1 YSALLHVP
9 AQANSKVDADASNE
23 IVVTASSIRDSMT
36 KSLDIQREAPNIVNA
51 ITADSAGRFPD
62 QTVAG
67 ALARLPG
74 IGVQR
79 DQGQERYVQVRGA
92 PTPWTVVSFDGLNVL
107 GSEERIFRFDSVPA
121 ALISTVE
128 LNKTLLPDMPAE
140 ALAGRVN
147 IKTYSAM
154 ANPGFHGLIDG
165 GYGSVDLGDGPQ
177 ERISGRLS
185 WADDMFGI
193 TLAGSHMKFEQQTDN
208 SEPRYDATGL
218 NNLRNA
224 KYII

>member
-1 YSALLHVP
+1 ML
-9 AQANSKVDADASNE
+9 
-23 IVVTASSIRDSMT
+23 
-36 KSLDIQREAPNIVNA
+36 
-51 ITADSAGRFPD
+51 
-62 QTVAG
+62 VAFD
-67 ALARLPG
+67 G
-74 IGVQR
+74 INM
-79 DQGQERYVQVRGA
+79 RGA
-92 PTPWTVVSFDGLNVL
+92 DELF
-107 GSEERIFRFDSVPA
+107 FRFDSFPA

-128 LNKTLLPDMPAE
+128 LNKTLLPEMPSE
-140 ALAGRVN
+140 ALACRVN

-165 GYGSVDLGDGPQ
+165 CYGFVDLGDGPQ
-177 ERISGRLS
+177 EQISGRLS

-224 KYII
+224 KYIIEREINSLSGKLEFSPADGHRNTAISL